1 MIISIKIREN
11 ITHKKKTVSIIYDTA
26 PFVFLDIPEYFIF
39 LLQHLYLPYITQFSF
54 FAIY

>member
-26 PFVFLDIPEYFIF
+26 PFFIKIKQTISQLF
-39 LLQHLYLPYITQFSF
+39 RVLIILYLY
-54 FAIY
+54 Y